1 MLIKNPMS
9 NSPKFKVEVW
19 SDIMCPFCYI
29 GKRNYEAAVAQF
41 AARDQIDLVW
51 KSSQLNPSTPT
62 PPDTSQPT
70 LQYPRASKGMSPTQ
84 VQSMTQGVTQ
94 PARNAGWNTIWTK
107 LW

>member
-41 AARDQIDLVW
+41 AGREQIDLVW
-51 KSSQLNPSTPT
+51 KSFQLDPSIPTPT
-62 PPDTSQPT
+62 DTRQTT
-70 LQYPRASKGMSPTQ
+70 LQYRSASKGMRPPQ
-84 VQSMTQGVTQ
+84 VPSMTQGVTQ
-94 PARNAGWNTIWTK
+94 TARNAG
-107 LW
+107 L